1 MIILLVEDDP
11 AVQTL
16 VDRLLTA
23 KGHTVLPAH
32 DPDDAAF
39 VLAEHGKQPDL
50 LLTDIIL
57 PGTTGLEYA
66 QAMKAVYPSLKVMFM
81 TGWAHRAPSALRT
94 GMGPVLRKPFT
105 AKELYEAI
113 EKGGG

>member
-1 MIILLVEDDP
+1 VTILVVEDEA
-11 AVQTL
+11 AVLTL

-23 KGHTVLPAH
+23 RGHKVLGAS

-39 VLAEHGKQPDL
+39 VLAEHGSPPDL

-57 PGTTGLEYA
+57 PGRTGLEYA
-66 QAMKAVYPSLKVMFM
+66 QTMKAAYPSLKVVFM
-81 TGWAHRAPSALRT
+81 TGWAHRAPSALRA

-113 EKGGG
+113 EKED